1 VETPG
6 ARLPS
11 VKLPESTR
19 SPRGVLALRFLI
31 ATSLVL
37 VIAML
42 AWLDRGGY
50 SDAGDGELNFLD
62 ALYYSTVTITT
73 TGYGDIAPV
82 SESAR
87 LVTTFVTTPLRI
99 LFLVLLVGTT
109 VELLTS
115 RSVTAVRER
124 LWRQRVHDHTIVC
137 GYGNTGR
144 ASAERLVEAGHP
156 KDQVVVVDRDSA
168 FIADAARNG
177 FAGVR
182 GDATLT
188 QTLDEAGIDHA
199 RSVLVAVSSDAT
211 AALISLTA
219 RELNPKATIVAAIM
233 EDENAHLLVQ
243 SGANGVVRGPTATG
257 RLLAAGSDAPHL
269 LTLVEDLLDT
279 PGGLHVIERLPS
291 GGEGYPE
298 GERRPPDSILGVI
311 RGEEV
316 LRYDDP
322 RAADRQEGDKLICLG
337 PHEAPDRADGN

>member
-1 VETPG
+1 M
-6 ARLPS
+6 
-11 VKLPESTR
+11 KLPEAIR
-19 SPRGVLALRFLI
+19 SPRNVLAIRFAI
-31 ATSLVL
+31 ATALVMI
-37 VIAML
+37 IAVL
-42 AWLDRGGY
+42 AWLDRDGY
-50 SDAGDGELNFLD
+50 TDAGDGELSFLD

-82 SESAR
+82 SDSAR

-124 LWRQRVHDHTIVC
+124 FWRQKVHDHTIVC

-144 ASAERLVEAGHP
+144 ASADRLVEGGHP
-156 KDQVVVVDRDSA
+156 KDQVVVVDRDA
-168 FIADAARNG
+168 GFVGDAARNG

-188 QTLDEAGIDHA
+188 QTLHEAGIERA
-199 RSVLVAVSSDAT
+199 RSVLIAVSSDAT

-219 RELNPKATIVAAIM
+219 RELNTGATIVAAIM

-243 SGANGVVRGPTATG
+243 SGADGVVRGPTATG
-257 RLLAAGSDAPHL
+257 RLLAAGSDSPHL

-279 PGGLHVIERLPS
+279 PGGLHVIERAT
-291 GGEGYPE
+291 GDGEK
-298 GERRPPDSILGVI
+298 RPADSILGVI
-311 RGEEV
+311 RGDEV
-316 LRYDDP
+316 LRFDDP

-337 PHEAPDRADGN
+337 PHEAPERADVS

>member
-1 VETPG
+1 MENP

-19 SPRGVLALRFLI
+19 SPRVTLLLRLAI
-31 ATSLVL
+31 ATALVL
-37 VIAML
+37 VIALL
-42 AWLDRGGY
+42 AWLDRDGY
-50 SDAGDGELNFLD
+50 SDAGDGELTFLD

-115 RSVTAVRER
+115 RSVAAVRER
-124 LWRQRVHDHTIVC
+124 LWRQKVHDHTIVC

-144 ASAERLVEAGHP
+144 ASAERLVEGGHP
-156 KDQVVVVDRDSA
+156 KEQVVVVDRDA
-168 FIADAARNG
+168 GFAGDAARNG
-177 FAGVR
+177 FAGVS

-188 QTLDEAGIDHA
+188 QTLQEAGIDDA
-199 RSVLVAVSSDAT
+199 RSVLIAVSSDAT

-219 RELNPKATIVAAIM
+219 RELNEKATIVAAIM
-233 EDENAHLLVQ
+233 QDENAHLLIQ
-243 SGANGVVRGPTATG
+243 SGADGVVRGPTATG
-257 RLLAAGSDAPHL
+257 RLLAAGSDSPHL

-279 PGGLHVIERLPS
+279 PGGLHVIERAAGDP
-291 GGEGYPE
+291 ERYPD
-298 GERRPPDSILGVI
+298 GERRPADSILGII
-311 RGEEV
+311 RGDEV
-316 LRYDDP
+316 LRFDDP
-322 RAADRQEGDKLICLG
+322 RAAEPEDGDKLICLG
-337 PHEAPDRADGN
+337 PHEAPERVDGK